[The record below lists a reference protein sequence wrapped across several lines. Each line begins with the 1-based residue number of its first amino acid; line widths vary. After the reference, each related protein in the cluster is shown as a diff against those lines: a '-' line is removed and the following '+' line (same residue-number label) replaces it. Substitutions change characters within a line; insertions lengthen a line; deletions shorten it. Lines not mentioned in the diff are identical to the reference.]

1 MPAGSSREPRFRRR
15 RSLGNTISVTI
26 EGSQHERARFRNFL
40 RTQCTWTKFRCMVL
54 TAQCAPR
61 VHSHTL
67 IRCED
72 LLNSLAPRRLASTR
86 NGHECSKIKGNG
98 RTCDIRAVASSG
110 GYSGLGVEGD
120 LLPGRIASAEFDTQ
134 SERIERDSY
143 LNGVIF
149 DKCVSDSNPNV
160 SGSVGSGATPAGPDS
175 ETTGRRRPKRLTQ
188 IRSTG
193 LSWFG

>member
-1 MPAGSSREPRFRRR
+1 MHLDEIPLYGFDRAVRTSCPFAHAHSMRGS
-15 RSLGNTISVTI
+15 
-26 EGSQHERARFRNFL
+26 
-40 RTQCTWTKFRCMVL
+40 
-54 TAQCAPR
+54 AQLPC
-61 VHSHTL
+61 
-67 IRCED
+67 
-72 LLNSLAPRRLASTR
+72 PRRLASTR

-160 SGSVGSGATPAGPDS
+160 SGTVGSGATPAGPDS